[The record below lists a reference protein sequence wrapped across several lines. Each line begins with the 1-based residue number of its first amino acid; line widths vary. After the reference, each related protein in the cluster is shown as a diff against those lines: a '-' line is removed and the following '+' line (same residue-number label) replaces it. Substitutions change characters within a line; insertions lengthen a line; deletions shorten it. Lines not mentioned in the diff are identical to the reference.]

1 MKKVEEKLHKEKLNL
16 EKLIEKRNSI
26 NEKIKSKEI
35 EISKYEDMLKK
46 DKFDSINSVLNANGL
61 TIDEI
66 MAAVKNGNL
75 DTLQKKIKN
84 TNSNE

>member
-26 NEKIKSKEI
+26 NEKIKAKEI

>member
-26 NEKIKSKEI
+26 NEKIKAKEI

-75 DTLQKKIKN
+75 DTLQKKINN